1 MNDTEYKIQLVID
14 AQNQASQEITKLQNQ
29 IKELQG
35 SVSSTNE
42 TASKALSSIKW
53 MLWKIT
59 TAAIVA
65 GIVKIGQASI
75 QAAAEIEPIRNSFER
90 LSETAGIAS
99 DEMLA
104 AMRKASAWTVSDM
117 WLMEAAN
124 KAYSLWVVSN
134 TEEMTTLMEIARL
147 KGQAMWRTMNEALD
161 DIVTWLWRWSA
172 MILDNLWIV
181 VNQTEAQE
189 KYAASLW
196 KTVEQ
201 LTAAERKQALINE
214 VVSQWKV
221 ELEQAW
227 PIAETFADKQAKMT
241 AQRENMKVMIWE
253 SLTPAIWE
261 LYDKASERLDAHQEE
276 IRAAIETIWDLISSV
291 VEVVSEAAE
300 LIWGIIWDICDI
312 FQEWVS
318 NNMQANEE
326 WLSAMAWNWTDLFYI
341 ISQVIN
347 FIQWI
352 FEVGIW
358 YIRGLRDW
366 LKEWVNWIIN
376 DIAIICSGWV
386 DWIKEVFRNM
396 WNDVLTYFKKLI
408 NWVASM
414 WNKLVD
420 FWNDVFWTSRWHR
433 NPVNVEEIWEMKS
446 WLWKMLEWIYITP
459 VKEAAKA
466 WENALNN
473 MINTYWERLEKLY
486 ITTNDLSKKTTSNL
500 SNLWNI
506 WWSTSSSSKS
516 WKSSSESKANAE
528 LIKEMNEYAKQTKK
542 MQKDKYQ
549 ALDKEAEYW
558 LKNQQKK
565 IEELNDTYQEAFD
578 AIQKNIDST
587 AKNIQNLENEIS
599 SLQNT
604 LANLW
609 KEQTTSI
616 AKEYVTAK
624 KWLEEL
630 EEQYAWLKD
639 VANSVSR
646 EDLKWVG
653 WIWKYDVDL
662 IKKYKDYQDE
672 LSSAYEWLNAQERK
686 EMDEQIAYQ
695 ERYWSLNNVEK
706 IKEDYRIR
714 KEEVQAELNE
724 KINALNIEQETL
736 RQYKAEQQKLQD
748 EWIARINEEVAKRE
762 NVSKL
767 KQEFEKKYMDI
778 LEIDHTRQ
786 VQMTNQLVDQWNAVY
801 RAKMR
806 AMSAGSSWS
815 RASGWPV
822 YQGNAYLVWEAWPE
836 MFVPSTNWRIVN
848 NSDLN
853 KGWDWAVEVNI
864 NMWNITIANWT
875 DEEAFF
881 EKMEDRLTRSLIL
894 YKKWIRA

>member
-1 MNDTEYKIQLVID
+1 
-14 AQNQASQEITKLQNQ
+14 
-29 IKELQG
+29 
-35 SVSSTNE
+35 
-42 TASKALSSIKW
+42 
-53 MLWKIT
+53 
-59 TAAIVA
+59 
-65 GIVKIGQASI
+65 
-75 QAAAEIEPIRNSFER
+75 
-90 LSETAGIAS
+90 
-99 DEMLA
+99 
-104 AMRKASAWTVSDM
+104 
-117 WLMEAAN
+117 
-124 KAYSLWVVSN
+124 
-134 TEEMTTLMEIARL
+134 
-147 KGQAMWRTMNEALD
+147 
-161 DIVTWLWRWSA
+161 
-172 MILDNLWIV
+172 
-181 VNQTEAQE
+181 
-189 KYAASLW
+189 
-196 KTVEQ
+196 
-201 LTAAERKQALINE
+201 
-214 VVSQWKV
+214 
-221 ELEQAW
+221 
-227 PIAETFADKQAKMT
+227 
-241 AQRENMKVMIWE
+241 
-253 SLTPAIWE
+253 
-261 LYDKASERLDAHQEE
+261 
-276 IRAAIETIWDLISSV
+276 
-291 VEVVSEAAE
+291 
-300 LIWGIIWDICDI
+300 
-312 FQEWVS
+312 
-318 NNMQANEE
+318 
-326 WLSAMAWNWTDLFYI
+326 
-341 ISQVIN
+341 
-347 FIQWI
+347 
-352 FEVGIW
+352 
-358 YIRGLRDW
+358 
-366 LKEWVNWIIN
+366 
-376 DIAIICSGWV
+376 
-386 DWIKEVFRNM
+386 
-396 WNDVLTYFKKLI
+396 
-408 NWVASM
+408 
-414 WNKLVD
+414 
-420 FWNDVFWTSRWHR
+420 
-433 NPVNVEEIWEMKS
+433 
-446 WLWKMLEWIYITP
+446 MLEWIYITP

-806 AMSAGSSWS
+806 AMSAGSDWS

-853 KGWDWAVEVNI
+853 KWWDWAVEVNI